1 MKLNYLNLKT
11 MRNFKFYA
19 MTALAVSML
28 ASCSSDDDGGSTP
41 APVEDEEAITRV
53 TLTFTNESDIDD
65 IVTLDWNDDN
75 GDEVVDMN
83 EKVVTGSFSAD
94 QTYNATLELYN
105 EDEDFLEEDITSTQA
120 GTDAHFFVYGT
131 DNSDFSMTRDTEDF
145 LRSDNNKLGV
155 YTTWTTGTT
164 TTGSISVA
172 LYHES
177 PSVSDS
183 DGFGTAEGDDT
194 DIDISFTLN

>member
-1 MKLNYLNLKT
+1 MKINYLNLKT

-41 APVEDEEAITRV
+41 APIEPEEAITQL
-53 TLTFTNESDIDD
+53 TLTFTNESDTND
-65 IVTLDWNDDN
+65 IVILEWNDDN
-75 GDEVVDMN
+75 GDEVVDMD
-83 EKVVTGSFSAD
+83 EKEVTGSFSAD

-120 GTDAHFFVYGT
+120 ETDAHFFVYGT
-131 DNSDFSMTRDTEDF
+131 DNSDFTMDRAANDF
-145 LRSDNNKLGV
+145 VRSDNNKLGV
-155 YTTWTTGTT
+155 YTTWETGTT
-164 TTGSISVA
+164 TTGSISIA

-177 PSVSDS
+177 PTVSDS
-183 DGFGTAEGDDT
+183 DGFGTSEGDDT
-194 DIDISFTLN
+194 DIDISFPLN